1 MTKGTRYILGGLFLL
16 MLDLMCC
23 AEGTDAAAKD
33 FNVKQNTPK
42 SVQQVVR
49 TCDYRLSISG
59 NLLDDATALYDCI
72 KGDRY
77 TAIYECA
84 DVVLVRVYL
93 RSTSEEERDFLEG
106 DAMIKYASMLRR
118 RFNLPNDFK
127 VECTVLVRHFNESEN
142 AFDYAV
148 ALKRQSL
155 TPGKRK

>member
-1 MTKGTRYILGGLFLL
+1 MSKSTKYIFGVLFLL
-16 MLDLMCC
+16 TLNPLH
-23 AEGTDAAAKD
+23 GTDTTDVTARD
-33 FNVKQNTPK
+33 SGIKQNASRT
-42 SVQQVVR
+42 VQQVAR
-49 TCDYRLSISG
+49 TCECKLSMTG

-72 KGDRY
+72 KGDKC

-93 RSTSEEERDFLEG
+93 KATTEEERDFLEG

-127 VECTVLVRHFNESEN
+127 IECTVLVRHFNESEN
-142 AFDYAV
+142 AFDYTV

-155 TPGKRK
+155 TPGTRK